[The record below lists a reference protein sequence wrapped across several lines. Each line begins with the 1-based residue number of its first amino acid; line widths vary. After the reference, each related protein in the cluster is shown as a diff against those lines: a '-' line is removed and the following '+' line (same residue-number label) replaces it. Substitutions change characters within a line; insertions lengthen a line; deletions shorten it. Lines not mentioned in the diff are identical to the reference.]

1 MAEKKKYSAIEQRAL
16 EMANDPLL
24 KKMLEEER
32 IESEDVDLTLLRK
45 LLGYLRP
52 YRLLASV
59 TVALAVVQAVFMTLP
74 AYLIGM
80 AIDRITPGG
89 ARSQQFMDAPIDGLE
104 AWFLE
109 LTTWES
115 AGVGVAV
122 FFGVLI
128 SVVWL
133 VRWCFETGA
142 AYLMQRLGQM
152 IVHDLRLDVYRHI
165 TGMDQGFLHN
175 NPVGRLVNR
184 TTFDVQSLSELFANA
199 FAQGFRDLLFI
210 AILIAVMLALDPT
223 LAIVLIGS
231 FPVLI
236 AISWL
241 YRVLARPAL
250 RTNSAVVSRINAWL
264 AENIAGMRE
273 NQLYRQ
279 EDRRRAEVA
288 SLTNAHQ
295 ASIKR
300 VIQSWA
306 FLRPAMMFV
315 MACATALVLWLGY
328 DRVTTGLI
336 SLGVLMTFLQYTAR
350 LWVPVRNLTEKV
362 NVIQTALTSGER
374 IFDVLETPTSM
385 KNRPDADP
393 ELKVCDGRITFEDV
407 EFHYPGTEE
416 VVLHG
421 VSFDVG
427 PGQMLALV
435 GDTGAGKST
444 IAHLISRFYDVDAG
458 VVKIDGVDVRD
469 FTLKQLR
476 SGIALVPQDVV
487 IFAGTVRDNITL
499 GIDVSDER
507 VMECAAAVCADELI
521 GRFEDGL
528 DHVMDEGGRTLSAG
542 ERQLLSFARALVF
555 NPPILLLDEATASV
569 DTRTEALVQKALDE
583 LTRGRTTVVIAH
595 RLSTIRD
602 ADQILVL
609 RRGEIVEAGD
619 HDALMELDGVYAKM
633 IRSHYSSAA

>member
-1 MAEKKKYSAIEQRAL
+1 MTDDKKYSGIEKRAL
-16 EMANDPLL
+16 QMANDPLL
-24 KKMLEEER
+24 RKMLEEER
-32 IESEDVDLTLLRK
+32 IESEEVDLTLLWK
-45 LLGYLRP
+45 LMRYLKP
-52 YRLLASV
+52 YGWLASV
-59 TVALAVVQAVFMTLP
+59 TVFLAVIQALFMTLP

-80 AIDRITPGG
+80 AIDRITPGDS
-89 ARSQQFMDAPIDGLE
+89 RKEQFFDAPVDALQ
-104 AWFLE
+104 E
-109 LTTWES
+109 LFVAAFTWES

-128 SVVWL
+128 SAVWL
-133 VRWCFETGA
+133 VRWFFETGA
-142 AYLMQRLGQM
+142 AFLMQRLGQLV
-152 IVHDLRLDVYRHI
+152 VHDLRLDIYRHI
-165 TGMDQGFLHN
+165 TSMDQGFLHD

-184 TTFDVQSLSELFANA
+184 TTFDVQALSELFANA

-210 AILIAVMLALDPT
+210 GILIAVMLALDPA
-223 LAIVLIGS
+223 LALVLMGS
-231 FPVLI
+231 FPALI
-236 AISWL
+236 AIAWL
-241 YRVLARPAL
+241 YRALARPAL

-264 AENIAGMRE
+264 AENISGMRE

-279 EDRRRAEVA
+279 ERRRRAEMA

-295 ASIKR
+295 ASIRR

-315 MACATALVLWLGY
+315 MACATAVVLWMGY

-336 SLGVLMTFLQYTAR
+336 SLGVLVTFLQYTAR

-374 IFDVLETPTSM
+374 VFDILETPTAMSDE
-385 KNRPDADP
+385 PDADP
-393 ELKVCDGRITFEDV
+393 SLEVSEGRI
-407 EFHYPGTEE
+407 EFDGVRFRYPGTSEE
-416 VVLHG
+416 VLHG
-421 VSFDVG
+421 VSFDVT

-444 IAHLISRFYDVDAG
+444 IAHLLSRFYDPDDG
-458 VVKIDGVDVRD
+458 VVRVDGVDVRNY
-469 FTLKQLR
+469 TLRQLR
-476 SGIALVPQDVV
+476 RGIALVPQDVV
-487 IFAGTVRDNITL
+487 IFAGTIRDNITL
-499 GIDVSDER
+499 GIEVSDER
-507 VMECAAAVCADELI
+507 VMECASAVCADELI
-521 GRFEDGL
+521 ERFEDGL
-528 DHVMDEGGRTLSAG
+528 DHQMEEGGRTLSAG

-609 RRGEIVEAGD
+609 RRGDIVEKGD
-619 HDALMELDGVYAKM
+619 HDELMELDGVYARM
-633 IRSHYSSAA
+633 VRSHYSSAA